1 MMYQGNPTHIP
12 YPFSVLALAL
22 FLTTTG
28 MEAQASTTKETDEM
42 EIIVVSATRT
52 TQDIKFSPS
61 AINVIT
67 EEDIQGMT
75 LFTID
80 EALGKTTGVMNRR
93 TKGFMET
100 TPSLTMRGL
109 SNARDTLVLV
119 DGVPQNDSRNGQVNW
134 TMIDSENVQ
143 QIEVVRGPFSSLYGG
158 NAIGGVVNIFTKVP
172 EENSFSM
179 KLGIGGPADSIA
191 PENFSDQALQGTLKI
206 LDSVALGA
214 NYRKR
219 ETDGYPTTHVN
230 ASDAVINKL
239 PEGVTGWIPYSTNV
253 GGKSNLIGDMGDNWF
268 DDETYGIHLTYS
280 PTDITRL
287 TLTYA
292 NSDSEYG
299 YDKPHSLLRTS
310 TEVTGIGTVEDIP
323 TYGNIPIATWL
334 NGALFARGGSTTQ
347 TNTGL
352 SFSTRWDD
360 VNLKISAGHIIKET
374 TTIIAGLTAANAG
387 HAPMNPV
394 TFEGGDG
401 RLAPA
406 TESAR
411 TTVDVQVDMPLG
423 EKHTLVVGVATSEGD
438 VTEERW
444 SLSNWTDPSS
454 KVFMSADSN
463 AKDQIHSLYVQ
474 DAWQLNNE
482 FTLYIG
488 ARQDWWKMRGG
499 ESRTYTA
506 AGGFGSTSYNQV
518 TDSPISPKI
527 SLVYQPNTDTTY
539 RASLGK
545 AFRAPNLYEFFGTA
559 TLGGNIYVGN
569 PDLTPETSLSW
580 ELGVDHHFHN
590 GLNTIATIY
599 RSKIDDRIATQTV
612 DGVSMPQ
619 NVAEAEIQGAEFE
632 IKGTWDYGLGWS
644 ANYTYTDSEVTQD
657 PNPNVIGKVLPHTPK
672 HMYNLNL
679 NWRQGNWY
687 IAANHSYQS
696 KRFTNVTNTD
706 VVTHVPGSTDS
717 FMLTDVKTTYFVS
730 ENLTA
735 SLGINNLFNE
745 QYNQFYVSPERF
757 WFAELRLSY

>member
-1 MMYQGNPTHIP
+1 MYQGHIAHIP
-12 YPFSVLALAL
+12 YPLTVLAL
-22 FLTTTG
+22 FLASAG
-28 MEAQASTTKETDEM
+28 IQAQASTPKETDEM

-52 TQDIKFSPS
+52 AQDIKSSPS

-80 EALGKTTGVMNRR
+80 EALGKTAGVMDRR

-100 TPSLTMRGL
+100 TPSLTIRGL

-172 EENSFSM
+172 DENSFSM
-179 KLGIGGPADSIA
+179 KLGIGGSADSIA
-191 PENFSDQALQGTLKI
+191 PENFHDQALQGTLKI

-230 ASDAVINKL
+230 ASDAVIDKL
-239 PEGVTGWIPYSTNV
+239 PEGVTGWLPYTTNI

-268 DDETYGIHLTYS
+268 NDETYGLRLTYTPS
-280 PTDITRL
+280 DDTRL
-287 TLTYA
+287 NLSYA
-292 NSDSEYG
+292 NSDSVYG
-299 YDKPHSLLRTS
+299 YDQPHSLLRT
-310 TEVTGIGTVEDIP
+310 TEVTESGKVDSIP
-323 TYGNIPIATWL
+323 TYGNIPMTTWL

-352 SFSTRWDD
+352 NLSTSWDQI
-360 VNLKISAGHIIKET
+360 NLHISAGHISKET
-374 TTIIAGLTAANAG
+374 TTIIAGLTTASAG

-406 TESAR
+406 TESTR
-411 TTVDVQVDMPLG
+411 KSIDVQLDMPLG
-423 EKHTLVVGVATSEGD
+423 DNHTLVLGVATNEGD

-444 SLSNWTDPSS
+444 SLSNWTDPKS
-454 KVFMSADSN
+454 KVFMSADTT
-463 AKDQIHSLYVQ
+463 AKDQIRSFYIQ

-482 FTLYIG
+482 FTVYIG

-499 ESRTYTA
+499 ESHSYTQ
-506 AGGFGSTSYNQV
+506 AGGTGSITYDKV

-527 SLVYQPNTDTTY
+527 SMVYKPSTDTSY

-559 TLGGNIYVGN
+559 SLGGNIYVGN
-569 PDLTPETSLSW
+569 PDLKPETLVSW
-580 ELGVDHHFHN
+580 ELGVDHSFQN
-590 GLNTIATIY
+590 NINAIATIY
-599 RSKIDDRIATQTV
+599 RSEINDRIATQTV
-612 DGVSMPQ
+612 DGISMPQ
-619 NVAEAEIQGAEFE
+619 NVAEAEIQGIELE
-632 IKGTWDYGLGWS
+632 LKGTWHYGLGWS

-657 PNPNVIGKVLPHTPK
+657 PNLNVVGKALPHTPK
-672 HMYNLNL
+672 NMYNLNL
-679 NWRQGNWY
+679 NWRQGSWY
-687 IAANHSYQS
+687 ITANHSYQS

-730 ENLTA
+730 DNITA

-745 QYNQFYVSPERF
+745 QYKQFYLSPGRF

>member
-1 MMYQGNPTHIP
+1 MMYLGRSPHIP
-12 YPFSVLALAL
+12 YPLSVLALTL
-22 FLTTTG
+22 FLATTG
-28 MEAQASTTKETDEM
+28 MQAQASTTKETDEM

-52 TQDIKFSPS
+52 AQDIKSSPS

-80 EALGKTTGVMNRR
+80 EALGKTAGVMDRR

-100 TPSLTMRGL
+100 TPSLTIRGL

-179 KLGIGGPADSIA
+179 KMGIGGPADGIA

-230 ASDAVINKL
+230 ASDAVIDKL
-239 PEGVTGWIPYSTNV
+239 PEGVTGWVPYTTNV

-268 DDETYGIHLTYS
+268 NDETYGLRLTYTPS
-280 PTDITRL
+280 DDTRL
-287 TLTYA
+287 NLSYA
-292 NSDSEYG
+292 NSDSVYG
-299 YDKPHSLLRTS
+299 YDQPHSLLRT
-310 TEVTGIGTVEDIP
+310 TEVTESGKVDSIP
-323 TYGNIPIATWL
+323 TYSNIPMTTWL

-352 SFSTRWDD
+352 NLSTSWDQI
-360 VNLKISAGHIIKET
+360 NLHISAGHISKET
-374 TTIIAGLTAANAG
+374 TTIIAGLTTANAG
-387 HAPMNPV
+387 HAPINPV

-406 TESAR
+406 TESTR
-411 TTVDVQVDMPLG
+411 KSIDVQLDMPLG
-423 EKHTLVVGVATSEGD
+423 DNHTLVLGVAANEGD

-444 SLSNWTDPSS
+444 SLSNWTDPTS
-454 KVFMSADSN
+454 KVFMSADTT
-463 AKDQIHSLYVQ
+463 AKDQIRSFYVQ
-474 DAWQLNNE
+474 DAWQLNDK
-482 FTLYIG
+482 FTAYIG

-499 ESRTYTA
+499 ESHSYTQ
-506 AGGFGSTSYNQV
+506 AGGTGSITYDKV

-527 SLVYQPNTDTTY
+527 SMVYKPSTNTSY

-559 TLGGNIYVGN
+559 NLGGNIYVGN
-569 PDLTPETSLSW
+569 PDLKPETLVSW
-580 ELGVDHHFHN
+580 ELGVDHSFQN
-590 GLNTIATIY
+590 NINAIATIY
-599 RSKIDDRIATQTV
+599 RSEIDDRIATQTV
-612 DGVSMPQ
+612 DGISMPQ
-619 NVAEAEIQGAEFE
+619 NVAEAKIQGVELE
-632 IKGTWDYGLGWS
+632 LKGTWHYGLGWS

-657 PNPNVIGKVLPHTPK
+657 PNPNVVGKALPHTPK
-672 HMYNLNL
+672 NMYNLNL
-679 NWRQGNWY
+679 NWRQGDWY
-687 IAANHSYQS
+687 ITANHSYQS

-730 ENLTA
+730 DNITA

-745 QYNQFYVSPERF
+745 QYNQFYISPGRF

>member
-1 MMYQGNPTHIP
+1 MMYLGRSPHIP
-12 YPFSVLALAL
+12 YPLSVLALTL
-22 FLTTTG
+22 FLATTG
-28 MEAQASTTKETDEM
+28 MQAQASTTKETDEM

-52 TQDIKFSPS
+52 AQDIKSSPS

-80 EALGKTTGVMNRR
+80 EALGKTAGVMDRR

-100 TPSLTMRGL
+100 TPSLTIRGL

-179 KLGIGGPADSIA
+179 KMGIGGPADGIA

-230 ASDAVINKL
+230 ASDAVIDKL
-239 PEGVTGWIPYSTNV
+239 PEGVTGWVPYTTNV

-268 DDETYGIHLTYS
+268 NDETYGLRLTYTPS
-280 PTDITRL
+280 DDTRL
-287 TLTYA
+287 NLSYA
-292 NSDSEYG
+292 NSDSVYG
-299 YDKPHSLLRTS
+299 YDQPHSLLRT
-310 TEVTGIGTVEDIP
+310 TEVTESGKVDSIP
-323 TYGNIPIATWL
+323 TYSNIPMTTWL

-352 SFSTRWDD
+352 NLSTSWDQI
-360 VNLKISAGHIIKET
+360 NLHISAGHISKET
-374 TTIIAGLTAANAG
+374 TTIIAGLTTANAG
-387 HAPMNPV
+387 HAPINPV

-406 TESAR
+406 TESTR
-411 TTVDVQVDMPLG
+411 KSIDVQLDMPLG
-423 EKHTLVVGVATSEGD
+423 DNHTLVLGVAANEGD

-444 SLSNWTDPSS
+444 SLSNWTDPTS
-454 KVFMSADSN
+454 KVFMSADTT
-463 AKDQIHSLYVQ
+463 AKDQIRSFYVQ
-474 DAWQLNNE
+474 DAWQLNDK
-482 FTLYIG
+482 FTAYIG

-499 ESRTYTA
+499 ESHSYTQ
-506 AGGFGSTSYNQV
+506 AGGTGSITYDKV

-527 SLVYQPNTDTTY
+527 SMVYKPSTNTSY

-559 TLGGNIYVGN
+559 NLGGNIYVGN
-569 PDLTPETSLSW
+569 PDLKPETLVSW
-580 ELGVDHHFHN
+580 ELG
-590 GLNTIATIY
+590 G
-599 RSKIDDRIATQTV
+599 
-612 DGVSMPQ
+612 
-619 NVAEAEIQGAEFE
+619 
-632 IKGTWDYGLGWS
+632 
-644 ANYTYTDSEVTQD
+644 
-657 PNPNVIGKVLPHTPK
+657 
-672 HMYNLNL
+672 
-679 NWRQGNWY
+679 
-687 IAANHSYQS
+687 
-696 KRFTNVTNTD
+696 
-706 VVTHVPGSTDS
+706 
-717 FMLTDVKTTYFVS
+717 
-730 ENLTA
+730 
-735 SLGINNLFNE
+735 
-745 QYNQFYVSPERF
+745 
-757 WFAELRLSY
+757 